1 MEKKVALALGS
12 GGARGI
18 AHIGVIKELLN
29 NGFSITSI
37 SGTSMGALVGGVY
50 AAGKLDEFEDW
61 ITQLNKK
68 DVFSLMDF
76 TISKNGIIKAN
87 KSLLEIQKFIP
98 DQPIENLPI
107 KYSAIA
113 TDIKEN
119 KEIVIT
125 QGSLFE
131 AIRASIAIPMVLTP
145 FKQNGNL
152 MVDGGILNPVPT
164 NRVYRQKNDILIA
177 VDVTADI
184 SNNNKSKEKQQNI
197 IEKLLNFKP
206 LNLETDNNNNNN
218 DNLGYINLASKATH
232 IMMSQIT
239 KLTLELFPPD
249 FLVEIPS
256 DTCGTFEFYKS
267 LELINLG
274 ENAMARCLEQQ
285 HFFHNPQTQ

>member
-98 DQPIENLPI
+98 DQSIENLPI

-206 LNLETDNNNNNN
+206 LNLETDNNN

-274 ENAMARCLEQQ
+274 KNTMARCLEQQ